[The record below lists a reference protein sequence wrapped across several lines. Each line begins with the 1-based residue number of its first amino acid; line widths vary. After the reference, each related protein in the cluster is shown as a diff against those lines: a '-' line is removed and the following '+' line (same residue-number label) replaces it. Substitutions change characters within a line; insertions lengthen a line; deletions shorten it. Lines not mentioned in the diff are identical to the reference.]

1 LQQKTALK
9 KAVINMKKL
18 TAEERAAKRAILQQE
33 TEAIIKASKD
43 KPKSKKS
50 TPVDEAKTEDKND
63 DVKESSA
70 TESSDIVSVVVSDVA
85 SSAAEEPQPAA
96 E

>member
-63 DVKESSA
+63 DVKPVEESNA
-70 TESSDIVSVVVSDVA
+70 IESSDVVLVDVA
-85 SSAAEEPQPAA
+85 EHESAAE
-96 E
+96 